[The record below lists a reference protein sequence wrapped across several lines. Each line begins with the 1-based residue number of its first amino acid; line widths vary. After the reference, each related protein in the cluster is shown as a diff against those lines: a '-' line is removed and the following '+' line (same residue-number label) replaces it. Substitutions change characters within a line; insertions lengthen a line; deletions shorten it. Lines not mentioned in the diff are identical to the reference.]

1 MSMAIKQS
9 TQILT
14 TARFTVQAKY
24 KNMMSL
30 LQSSV
35 SQIIL
40 FRLCEQP
47 SSIGVQNKVNLKTL
61 GNFTENVIQ
70 YCRKAK

>member
-1 MSMAIKQS
+1 MTQGVWISELVANLVYEMSMAIKQS

-30 LQSSV
+30 
-35 SQIIL
+35 
-40 FRLCEQP
+40 
-47 SSIGVQNKVNLKTL
+47 
-61 GNFTENVIQ
+61 
-70 YCRKAK
+70 